1 MVKRDAYEDWLEYKN
16 ISKKHGID
24 NVDEYRSA
32 YLKRV
37 YDPNYET
44 WIRESSYELEAS
56 KHIK

>member
-1 MVKRDAYEDWLEYKN
+1 MKRDAYEDWLEYKN

-37 YDPNYET
+37 YDPNYEA
-44 WIRESSYELEAS
+44 WVRESSYELEAS